1 MRARL
6 PLYLTIVLITA
17 AGLACS
23 APPEK
28 ERLQAANAIADA
40 RRAGADRYAPAPL
53 AAAEALMQKYE
64 TAVAARDYRLALS
77 SALEATDT
85 AASAIKQTADEEAR
99 ASAAAR
105 AILTQVDELMR
116 AATARLAPG
125 ATLRLPAN
133 QAERLRASVKVAT
146 TTLQEARTAMNTE
159 DYPAVVSLLSPVV
172 ERLAREVTPSGSAPA
187 ARKS

>member
-6 PLYLTIVLITA
+6 SLYLAIVLITA

-28 ERLQAANAIADA
+28 ERLQAAGAIADA
-40 RRAGADRYAPAPL
+40 RRAGAATYAPAPL

-85 AASAIKQTADEEAR
+85 AVSAIKQTATEKAR
-99 ASAAAR
+99 ASAAAQ
-105 AILTQVDELMR
+105 AAVIQVETLIR
-116 AATARLAPG
+116 TATARLAPG
-125 ATLRLPAN
+125 ATPRLAAS
-133 QAERLRASVKVAT
+133 QAERLRASIKTAT
-146 TTLQEARTAMNTE
+146 TTLQDSRTAMGVE
-159 DYPAVVSLLSPVV
+159 DYPAVISSLSPVV
-172 ERLAREVTPSGSAPA
+172 EWLAREVTPSGSAPA
-187 ARKS
+187 GRKT